1 MESGARGGILRGLT
15 DPGFALEKRNSIRNT
30 RCKCNTAQFNLHNV
44 RDELSRTPLKFVNY
58 L

>member
-15 DPGFALEKRNSIRNT
+15 DPGFALENRNSIRNT

-44 RDELSRTPLKFVNY
+44 RDELSRTP
-58 L
+58 